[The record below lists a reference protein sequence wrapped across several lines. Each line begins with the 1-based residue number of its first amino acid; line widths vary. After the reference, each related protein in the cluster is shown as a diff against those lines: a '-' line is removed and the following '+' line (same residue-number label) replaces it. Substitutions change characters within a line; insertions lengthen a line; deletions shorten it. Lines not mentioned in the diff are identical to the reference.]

1 MFHKKCSSLNFIGGT
16 LIEKATKFCEIP
28 PIICSIYCQYL
39 VGFSEYMNFTRT
51 NFPNNK
57 ISSYVSKKSANR
69 RTLLK
74 ELWLRLVKMAST
86 TTVNGHVTININQMT
101 LNLKWSC
108 IVLYSITAEQ
118 SEVTC
123 ICISVGTVVD
133 QIFDFCERIESSK
146 CNRSSIETLI
156 KAGAMDCFEVKRSQL
171 SAVTDRA
178 LQAGA
183 AMMADKRSKCN
194 VLFLGCFP
202 NLPNNY
208 SHEPKNINKININ
221 RIICPIKSCIPGILD
236 VHKRNIW
243 GHYNYLKKEL
253 PHIKFNNKLQK
264 LYRIFKESIGI

>member
-86 TTVNGHVTININQMT
+86 TTVNGHVTISINQMILT
-101 LNLKWSC
+101 LKWSC

-123 ICISVGTVVD
+123 IWISVGTVV
-133 QIFDFCERIESSK
+133 
-146 CNRSSIETLI
+146 
-156 KAGAMDCFEVKRSQL
+156 V
-171 SAVTDRA
+171 
-178 LQAGA
+178 
-183 AMMADKRSKCN
+183 
-194 VLFLGCFP
+194 
-202 NLPNNY
+202 
-208 SHEPKNINKININ
+208 
-221 RIICPIKSCIPGILD
+221 
-236 VHKRNIW
+236 
-243 GHYNYLKKEL
+243 
-253 PHIKFNNKLQK
+253 
-264 LYRIFKESIGI
+264 